1 MKASSVVSNLLMRC
15 SAHRVP
21 LLRTSSR
28 PGDCYQEGTF
38 LKCFHVV
45 SDSRFQAHQFAAAEI
60 DSLVR
65 KLKTNFALDGLNRDP
80 RVRVMLLHF
89 RARLHQDEHDSK
101 IWVLRK
107 RFGATS
113 ATAGP

>member
-28 PGDCYQEGTF
+28 PGDCYEEGTF
-38 LKCFHVV
+38 LECFHVV
-45 SDSRFQAHQFAAAEI
+45 SDARFQAHQFAAAEFE
-60 DSLVR
+60 SLVR
-65 KLKTNFALDGLNRDP
+65 KLETNFALDGLDRDP
-80 RVRVMLLHF
+80 RVRVMFFHF
-89 RARLHQDEHDSK
+89 RAGLHQNEHDSK

-107 RFGATS
+107 CFGAT
-113 ATAGP
+113 